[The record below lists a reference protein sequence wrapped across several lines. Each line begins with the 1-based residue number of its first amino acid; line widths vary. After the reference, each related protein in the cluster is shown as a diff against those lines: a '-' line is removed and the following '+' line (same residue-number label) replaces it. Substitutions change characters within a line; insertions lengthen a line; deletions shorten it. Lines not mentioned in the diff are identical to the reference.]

1 MNQYTIF
8 TLSILIIKL
17 YTSPGSNKTEWDVN
31 FMTISLT
38 DRTREREREREKRL
52 SFVFIDWLQG
62 KYTSLIMLPLYSLR
76 LVEKGP
82 QSSIENDIESTFS
95 PRSVQNFSVVFKFL
109 FVIKIILWF
118 FTKIKYLQLWGN
130 YTQSC
135 PFHCSL
141 ER

>member
-38 DRTREREREREKRL
+38 DRTREREREKRL

-109 FVIKIILWF
+109 FVIKLFSDFLQRSNIYNYEETIL
-118 FTKIKYLQLWGN
+118 KVVLSIAL
-130 YTQSC
+130 
-135 PFHCSL
+135 
-141 ER
+141 